1 MRLLQKILSHGL
13 LIGFFV
19 AVFFLYLYRVDLFP
33 QWFGGKAQ
41 TVATPSETRTAKPST
56 GQAAAPP
63 SVATQPLPPPA
74 VAGAAAVPP
83 AAELPSVAEAPP
95 AAELPPVTEA
105 PPAAE
110 LPPVAAQ
117 PEFPPAPVA
126 RGPEPEAPVSWAAPA
141 GGLPPADYRPMPG
154 ETSAPPAGAPATPV
168 RPVVQP
174 ERGQVATAPRYR
186 PELQRGSYPASQQWA
201 TQQALQPRHRP
212 MAGAAQPTAQAA
224 APTQSS
230 DYEHRL
236 AAARTHFW
244 QRDIGAAMQAY
255 ESLTTAYP
263 DSAEAW
269 GESGNVS
276 FKLGHWP
283 QAAEAYYRAVS
294 LLIERGE
301 AERARHLLR
310 VLHGLDADKAGE
322 LERRMR
328 KPGG

>member
-1 MRLLQKILSHGL
+1 M
-13 LIGFFV
+13 
-19 AVFFLYLYRVDLFP
+19 
-33 QWFGGKAQ
+33 
-41 TVATPSETRTAKPST
+41 
-56 GQAAAPP
+56 
-63 SVATQPLPPPA
+63 
-74 VAGAAAVPP
+74 
-83 AAELPSVAEAPP
+83 
-95 AAELPPVTEA
+95 
-105 PPAAE
+105 
-110 LPPVAAQ
+110 
-117 PEFPPAPVA
+117 PEV
-126 RGPEPEAPVSWAAPA
+126 
-141 GGLPPADYRPMPG
+141 
-154 ETSAPPAGAPATPV
+154 TSAPPAGAPVAPA

-174 ERGQVATAPRYR
+174 ERGEVATAPRYR
-186 PELQRGSYPASQQWA
+186 PEPQRGSYPAPQRWA
-201 TQQALQPRHRP
+201 GQQALQPQHRP
-212 MAGAAQPTAQAA
+212 MAGAAQPTAEPAA
-224 APTQSS
+224 LSQSS

-269 GESGNVS
+269 GELGNVS
-276 FKLGHWP
+276 FKLGRWS

-310 VLHGLDADKAGE
+310 VLHGLDAGKAGE